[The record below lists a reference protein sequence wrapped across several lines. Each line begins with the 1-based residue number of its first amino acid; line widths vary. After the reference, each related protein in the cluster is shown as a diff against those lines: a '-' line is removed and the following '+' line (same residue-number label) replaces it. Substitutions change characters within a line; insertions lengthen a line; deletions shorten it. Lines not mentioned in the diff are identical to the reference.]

1 VSYADQKVRVYLTSE
16 QLLARVKALGERI
29 TADLRGKP
37 LVVISIMK
45 GGAMF
50 AADLVRQIDLPMEI
64 EYLYARSY
72 SGSKSTGIVEVE
84 RIPRLDLKGKNLL
97 LIEDII
103 DTGLTMDTIKVEMSK
118 LGPER
123 VLLCS
128 MLSKPAR
135 RVVEISID
143 YLGFEIPDEFVVGYG
158 LDYNEDYR
166 NLPYIGIY
174 SQT

>member
-1 VSYADQKVRVYLTSE
+1 MSYAGQKVRVYLTSE
-16 QLLARVKALGERI
+16 QLSARVKALGEKI

-50 AADLVRQIDLPMEI
+50 AADLVRHIDLPMEM

-103 DTGLTMDTIKVEMSK
+103 DTGLTMETIKVEMAK

-123 VLLCS
+123 VLLSS

-174 SQT
+174 SET

>member
-1 VSYADQKVRVYLTSE
+1 MSYADQKVRVYLTSE
-16 QLLARVKALGERI
+16 QLSARVKALGERI

-64 EYLYARSY
+64 EYLYARCY

>member
-1 VSYADQKVRVYLTSE
+1 MSYADQKVRVYLTSE

>member
-1 VSYADQKVRVYLTSE
+1 MSYADQKVRVYLTSE
-16 QLLARVKALGERI
+16 QLSARVKALGERI
-29 TADLRGKP
+29 TADLRGNQ

>member
-16 QLLARVKALGERI
+16 QLSARVKALGERI
-29 TADLRGKP
+29 TADLRGNQ

>member
-1 VSYADQKVRVYLTSE
+1 MSYADQKVRVYLTSE
-16 QLLARVKALGERI
+16 QLSARVKALGERI
-29 TADLRGKP
+29 TADLRGNP

>member
-1 VSYADQKVRVYLTSE
+1 
-16 QLLARVKALGERI
+16 
-29 TADLRGKP
+29 
-37 LVVISIMK
+37 
-45 GGAMF
+45 
-50 AADLVRQIDLPMEI
+50 MEI